1 MQLVAKSGN
10 MHREIKELAMKIRIP
25 AMTVEVDAE
34 GWALEYGIDVKE
46 VRADVVEYFTDAFH
60 PQIKIEMLGLT
71 PEPDTGADT

>member
-1 MQLVAKSGN
+1 
-10 MHREIKELAMKIRIP
+10 
-25 AMTVEVDAE
+25 MTVEVDAE